1 MRQGLI
7 GKLVKKVSIENI
19 KRLSMNTHFYSLL
32 IQSLLTGEE
41 KPCELKLIFM
51 ALPILIHKESREKL
65 CNANIKSRID
75 TLFEIE
81 QVVGDS
87 KISGRTR
94 LTGFLNRYN
103 GLKPYCKEIIIIL
116 CSENKVVINNEH
128 KLIIVEK
135 VNYKGF
141 YGTVKNWVRC
151 AYYLGI
157 IFSKTTD
164 DQLSY
169 FLGVE

>member
-1 MRQGLI
+1 M
-7 GKLVKKVSIENI
+7 SIENI

-32 IQSLLTGEE
+32 IQSFLTGYE
-41 KPCELKLIFM
+41 KPCELKLVFM

-75 TLFEIE
+75 TLFQSE
-81 QVVGDS
+81 QVVGNS

-94 LTGFLNRYN
+94 LTGYIDRYN
-103 GLKPYCKEIIIIL
+103 ALKPYSKESIIIL
-116 CSENKVVINNEH
+116 CSENKLVINNEH
-128 KLIIVEK
+128 KLIVVKKID
-135 VNYKGF
+135 YKSFSGI
-141 YGTVKNWVRC
+141 VKNWVKC

-164 DQLSY
+164 DHLSY
-169 FLGVE
+169 FLGVESE

>member
-1 MRQGLI
+1 M
-7 GKLVKKVSIENI
+7 SIENI

-32 IQSLLTGEE
+32 IQSFLTGYE
-41 KPCELKLIFM
+41 KPCELKLVFM

-75 TLFEIE
+75 TLFQSE
-81 QVVGDS
+81 QVVGNS

-94 LTGFLNRYN
+94 LTGYIDRYN
-103 GLKPYCKEIIIIL
+103 ALKPYCKESIIIL

-128 KLIIVEK
+128 KLIVVKKID
-135 VNYKGF
+135 YKSFSGI
-141 YGTVKNWVRC
+141 VKNWVKC

-164 DQLSY
+164 DHLSY
-169 FLGVE
+169 FLGVESE

>member
-1 MRQGLI
+1 
-7 GKLVKKVSIENI
+7 
-19 KRLSMNTHFYSLL
+19 MNTHFYSLL
-32 IQSLLTGEE
+32 IQSFLTGYE
-41 KPCELKLIFM
+41 KPCELKFVFM

-75 TLFEIE
+75 TLFQSE
-81 QVVGDS
+81 QVVGNS

-94 LTGFLNRYN
+94 LTGYIDRYN
-103 GLKPYCKEIIIIL
+103 ALKPYSKESIIIL

-128 KLIIVEK
+128 KLIVVKKID
-135 VNYKGF
+135 YKSFSGI
-141 YGTVKNWVRC
+141 VKNWVKC

-164 DQLSY
+164 DHLSY
-169 FLGVE
+169 FLGVESE

>member
-1 MRQGLI
+1 M
-7 GKLVKKVSIENI
+7 SIENI

-32 IQSLLTGEE
+32 IQSFLTGYE
-41 KPCELKLIFM
+41 KPCELKLVFM

-75 TLFEIE
+75 TLFQSE
-81 QVVGDS
+81 QVVGNS

-94 LTGFLNRYN
+94 LTGYIDRYN
-103 GLKPYCKEIIIIL
+103 ALKPYSKESIIIL

-128 KLIIVEK
+128 KLIVVKKID
-135 VNYKGF
+135 YKSFSGI
-141 YGTVKNWVRC
+141 VKNWVKC

-164 DQLSY
+164 DHLSF
-169 FLGVE
+169 FLGVESE

>member
-1 MRQGLI
+1 M
-7 GKLVKKVSIENI
+7 SIENI

-32 IQSLLTGEE
+32 IQSFLTGYE
-41 KPCELKLIFM
+41 KPCELKLVFM

-75 TLFEIE
+75 TLFQSE
-81 QVVGDS
+81 QVAGNS

-94 LTGFLNRYN
+94 LTGYIDRYN
-103 GLKPYCKEIIIIL
+103 ALKPYSKESIIIL

-128 KLIIVEK
+128 KLIVVKKID
-135 VNYKGF
+135 YKSFSGI
-141 YGTVKNWVRC
+141 VKNWVKC

-164 DQLSY
+164 EHLSY
-169 FLGVE
+169 FLGVESK

>member
-1 MRQGLI
+1 M
-7 GKLVKKVSIENI
+7 SIENI

-32 IQSLLTGEE
+32 IQSFLTGYE
-41 KPCELKLIFM
+41 KPCELKLVFM

-75 TLFEIE
+75 TLFQSD
-81 QVVGDS
+81 QVVGNS

-94 LTGFLNRYN
+94 LTGYIGRYN
-103 GLKPYCKEIIIIL
+103 ALKPYSKESVIIL

-128 KLIIVEK
+128 KLIVVKKID
-135 VNYKGF
+135 YKSFSGI
-141 YGTVKNWVRC
+141 VKNWVKC

-164 DQLSY
+164 DHLSY
-169 FLGVE
+169 FLGVESE

>member
-1 MRQGLI
+1 M
-7 GKLVKKVSIENI
+7 SIENI

-32 IQSLLTGEE
+32 IQSFLTGYE
-41 KPCELKLIFM
+41 KPCELKLLFM

-75 TLFEIE
+75 TLFQSD
-81 QVVGDS
+81 QVIGNS

-94 LTGFLNRYN
+94 LTGYIDRYN
-103 GLKPYCKEIIIIL
+103 ALKPYSKESVIIL

-128 KLIIVEK
+128 KLIVVKKID
-135 VNYKGF
+135 YKSF
-141 YGTVKNWVRC
+141 SVIVKNWIKC

-164 DQLSY
+164 DHLSY
-169 FLGVE
+169 FLGVESE

>member
-1 MRQGLI
+1 M
-7 GKLVKKVSIENI
+7 SIENI
-19 KRLSMNTHFYSLL
+19 KLLSMNTHFYSLL
-32 IQSLLTGEE
+32 IQSFLTGYE
-41 KPCELKLIFM
+41 KPCELKLVFM

-75 TLFEIE
+75 TLFQSE
-81 QVVGDS
+81 QVVGNS

-94 LTGFLNRYN
+94 LTGYIDRYN
-103 GLKPYCKEIIIIL
+103 ALKPYSKESIIIL

-128 KLIIVEK
+128 KLIVVKKID
-135 VNYKGF
+135 YKSFSGI
-141 YGTVKNWVRC
+141 VKNWVKC

-164 DQLSY
+164 DHLSY
-169 FLGVE
+169 FLGVESE

>member
-1 MRQGLI
+1 M
-7 GKLVKKVSIENI
+7 SIENI

-32 IQSLLTGEE
+32 IQSFLTGYE
-41 KPCELKLIFM
+41 KPCELKLVFM

-75 TLFEIE
+75 TLFQSE
-81 QVVGDS
+81 QVVGNS

-94 LTGFLNRYN
+94 LTGYIDRYN
-103 GLKPYCKEIIIIL
+103 ALKPYSKESIIIL

-128 KLIIVEK
+128 KLIVVKKID
-135 VNYKGF
+135 YKSFSGM
-141 YGTVKNWVRC
+141 VKNWVKC

-164 DQLSY
+164 DHLSY
-169 FLGVE
+169 FLGVESE

>member
-1 MRQGLI
+1 
-7 GKLVKKVSIENI
+7 
-19 KRLSMNTHFYSLL
+19 MNTHFYSLL
-32 IQSLLTGEE
+32 IQSFLTGYE
-41 KPCELKLIFM
+41 KPCEFKLVFM

-75 TLFEIE
+75 TLFQSE
-81 QVVGDS
+81 QVVGNS

-94 LTGFLNRYN
+94 LTGYIDRYN
-103 GLKPYCKEIIIIL
+103 ALKSYSKESIIIL

-128 KLIIVEK
+128 KLIVVKKID
-135 VNYKGF
+135 YKSFSGI
-141 YGTVKNWVRC
+141 VKNWVKC

-164 DQLSY
+164 DHLSY
-169 FLGVE
+169 FLGVESE

>member
-1 MRQGLI
+1 M
-7 GKLVKKVSIENI
+7 SIENI

-32 IQSLLTGEE
+32 IQSFLTGYE
-41 KPCELKLIFM
+41 KPCELKLVFM

-75 TLFEIE
+75 TLFQSE
-81 QVVGDS
+81 QVVGNS

-94 LTGFLNRYN
+94 LTGYIDRYN
-103 GLKPYCKEIIIIL
+103 ALKSYSKESIIIL

-128 KLIIVEK
+128 KLIVVKKID
-135 VNYKGF
+135 YKSFSGI
-141 YGTVKNWVRC
+141 VKNWVKC

-164 DQLSY
+164 EHLSY
-169 FLGVE
+169 FLGVESE

>member
-1 MRQGLI
+1 M
-7 GKLVKKVSIENI
+7 SIENI

-32 IQSLLTGEE
+32 IHSFLTGYE
-41 KPCELKLIFM
+41 KPCELKLVFM

-75 TLFEIE
+75 TLFQSE
-81 QVVGDS
+81 QVVGNS

-94 LTGFLNRYN
+94 LTGYIDRYN
-103 GLKPYCKEIIIIL
+103 ALKPYSKESIIIL

-128 KLIIVEK
+128 KLIVVKKID
-135 VNYKGF
+135 YKSFSGI
-141 YGTVKNWVRC
+141 VKNWVKC

-164 DQLSY
+164 DHLSY
-169 FLGVE
+169 FLGVESE

>member
-1 MRQGLI
+1 
-7 GKLVKKVSIENI
+7 
-19 KRLSMNTHFYSLL
+19 MNTHFYSLL
-32 IQSLLTGEE
+32 IQGFLTGYE
-41 KPCELKLIFM
+41 KPCELKLVFM

-75 TLFEIE
+75 TLFQSE
-81 QVVGDS
+81 QVVGNS

-94 LTGFLNRYN
+94 LTGYIDRYN
-103 GLKPYCKEIIIIL
+103 ALKPYSKESIIIL

-128 KLIIVEK
+128 KLIVVKKID
-135 VNYKGF
+135 YKSFSGI
-141 YGTVKNWVRC
+141 VKNWVKC

-164 DQLSY
+164 DHLSY
-169 FLGVE
+169 FLGVESE

>member
-1 MRQGLI
+1 M
-7 GKLVKKVSIENI
+7 SIENI

-32 IQSLLTGEE
+32 IQSFLTGYE
-41 KPCELKLIFM
+41 KTCELKLVFM

-75 TLFEIE
+75 TLFQSE
-81 QVVGDS
+81 QVVGNS

-94 LTGFLNRYN
+94 LTGYIDRYN
-103 GLKPYCKEIIIIL
+103 ALKPYSKESIIIL

-128 KLIIVEK
+128 KLIVVKKID
-135 VNYKGF
+135 YKSFSGI
-141 YGTVKNWVRC
+141 VKNWVKC

-164 DQLSY
+164 DHLSY
-169 FLGVE
+169 FLGVESE

>member
-1 MRQGLI
+1 
-7 GKLVKKVSIENI
+7 
-19 KRLSMNTHFYSLL
+19 MNTHFYSLL
-32 IQSLLTGEE
+32 TQSFLTGYE
-41 KPCELKLIFM
+41 KPCELKLVFM

-75 TLFEIE
+75 TLFQSE
-81 QVVGDS
+81 QVVGNS

-94 LTGFLNRYN
+94 LTGYIDRYN
-103 GLKPYCKEIIIIL
+103 ALKPYSKESIIIL

-128 KLIIVEK
+128 KLIVVKKID
-135 VNYKGF
+135 YKSFSGI
-141 YGTVKNWVRC
+141 VKNWVKC

-164 DQLSY
+164 DHLSY
-169 FLGVE
+169 FLGVESE

>member
-1 MRQGLI
+1 M
-7 GKLVKKVSIENI
+7 SIENI

-32 IQSLLTGEE
+32 IQGFLTGYE
-41 KPCELKLIFM
+41 KPCELKLVFM

-75 TLFEIE
+75 TLFQSE
-81 QVVGDS
+81 QVVGNS

-94 LTGFLNRYN
+94 LTGYIDRYN
-103 GLKPYCKEIIIIL
+103 ALKPYSKESIIIL

-128 KLIIVEK
+128 KLIVVKKID
-135 VNYKGF
+135 YKSFSGI
-141 YGTVKNWVRC
+141 VKNWVKC

-164 DQLSY
+164 DHLSY
-169 FLGVE
+169 FLGVESE

>member
-1 MRQGLI
+1 
-7 GKLVKKVSIENI
+7 
-19 KRLSMNTHFYSLL
+19 MNTHFYSLL
-32 IQSLLTGEE
+32 IQSFLTGYE
-41 KPCELKLIFM
+41 KPCELKLVFM

-75 TLFEIE
+75 TLFQSD

-94 LTGFLNRYN
+94 LTGYIDRYN
-103 GLKPYCKEIIIIL
+103 ALKPYSKESIIIL
-116 CSENKVVINNEH
+116 FSENKVVINNEH
-128 KLIIVEK
+128 RLIVVEK
-135 VNYKGF
+135 IDYKSFSGI
-141 YGTVKNWVRC
+141 VKNWVKC

-164 DQLSY
+164 DHLSY
-169 FLGVE
+169 FLGVERE

>member
-1 MRQGLI
+1 M
-7 GKLVKKVSIENI
+7 SIENI

-32 IQSLLTGEE
+32 IQSFLTGYE
-41 KPCELKLIFM
+41 KPCEFKLVFM

-75 TLFEIE
+75 TLFQSE
-81 QVVGDS
+81 QVVGNS

-94 LTGFLNRYN
+94 LTGYIDRYN
-103 GLKPYCKEIIIIL
+103 ALKSYSKESIIIL

-128 KLIIVEK
+128 KLIVVKKID
-135 VNYKGF
+135 YKSFSGI
-141 YGTVKNWVRC
+141 VKNWVKC

-164 DQLSY
+164 DHLSY
-169 FLGVE
+169 FLGVESE

>member
-1 MRQGLI
+1 MEFL
-7 GKLVKKVSIENI
+7 
-19 KRLSMNTHFYSLL
+19 TSLL
-32 IQSLLTGEE
+32 IQSFLTGYE
-41 KPCELKLIFM
+41 KPCEFKLVFM

-75 TLFEIE
+75 TLFQSE
-81 QVVGDS
+81 QVVGNS

-94 LTGFLNRYN
+94 LTGYIDRYN
-103 GLKPYCKEIIIIL
+103 ALKSYSKESIIIL

-128 KLIIVEK
+128 KLIVVKKID
-135 VNYKGF
+135 YKSFSGI
-141 YGTVKNWVRC
+141 VKNWVKC

-164 DQLSY
+164 DHLSY
-169 FLGVE
+169 FLGVESE

>member
-1 MRQGLI
+1 M
-7 GKLVKKVSIENI
+7 SIENI

-32 IQSLLTGEE
+32 IQSFLTGYE
-41 KPCELKLIFM
+41 KPCELKLVFM
-51 ALPILIHKESREKL
+51 ALPILIHKESRVKL

-75 TLFEIE
+75 TLFQSE
-81 QVVGDS
+81 QVVGNS

-94 LTGFLNRYN
+94 LTGYIDRYN
-103 GLKPYCKEIIIIL
+103 ALKPYSKESIIIL

-128 KLIIVEK
+128 KLIVVKKID
-135 VNYKGF
+135 YKSFSGI
-141 YGTVKNWVRC
+141 VKNWVKC

-164 DQLSY
+164 DHLSY
-169 FLGVE
+169 FLGVESE

>member
-1 MRQGLI
+1 
-7 GKLVKKVSIENI
+7 
-19 KRLSMNTHFYSLL
+19 MNTHFYSLL
-32 IQSLLTGEE
+32 IQSFLTGYE
-41 KPCELKLIFM
+41 KPCELKLVFM

-75 TLFEIE
+75 TLFQSE
-81 QVVGDS
+81 QVVGNS

-94 LTGFLNRYN
+94 LTGYIDRYN
-103 GLKPYCKEIIIIL
+103 ALKTYSKESIIIL

-128 KLIIVEK
+128 KLIVVKKID
-135 VNYKGF
+135 YKSFSGI
-141 YGTVKNWVRC
+141 VKNWVKC

-164 DQLSY
+164 DHLSY
-169 FLGVE
+169 FLGVESE

>member
-1 MRQGLI
+1 
-7 GKLVKKVSIENI
+7 
-19 KRLSMNTHFYSLL
+19 MNPHFYSLL
-32 IQSLLTGEE
+32 IQRFVTGYE
-41 KPCELKLIFM
+41 KPCEFKLVFM

-75 TLFEIE
+75 TLFQSE
-81 QVVGDS
+81 QVVGNS

-94 LTGFLNRYN
+94 LTGYIDRYN
-103 GLKPYCKEIIIIL
+103 ALKSYSKESIIIL

-128 KLIIVEK
+128 KLIVVKKID
-135 VNYKGF
+135 YKSFSGI
-141 YGTVKNWVRC
+141 VKNWVKC

-164 DQLSY
+164 DHLSY
-169 FLGVE
+169 FLGVESE

>member
-1 MRQGLI
+1 
-7 GKLVKKVSIENI
+7 
-19 KRLSMNTHFYSLL
+19 MNTHFYSLL
-32 IQSLLTGEE
+32 IQSFLTGYE
-41 KPCELKLIFM
+41 KPCELKLVFM

-75 TLFEIE
+75 TLFQSE
-81 QVVGDS
+81 QVVGNS

-94 LTGFLNRYN
+94 LTGYIDRYN
-103 GLKPYCKEIIIIL
+103 ALKPYCKESIIIL

-128 KLIIVEK
+128 KLIVVKKID
-135 VNYKGF
+135 YKSFSGI
-141 YGTVKNWVRC
+141 VKNWVKC

-164 DQLSY
+164 DHLSY
-169 FLGVE
+169 FLGVESE

>member
-1 MRQGLI
+1 M
-7 GKLVKKVSIENI
+7 SIENI

-32 IQSLLTGEE
+32 IQSFLTGYE
-41 KPCELKLIFM
+41 KPCELKLVFM

-75 TLFEIE
+75 TLFQSE
-81 QVVGDS
+81 QVVGNS

-94 LTGFLNRYN
+94 LTGYIDRYN
-103 GLKPYCKEIIIIL
+103 ALKPYSKESIIIL

-128 KLIIVEK
+128 KLIVVKKID
-135 VNYKGF
+135 YKSFSGI
-141 YGTVKNWVRC
+141 VKNWVKC

-164 DQLSY
+164 NHLSY
-169 FLGVE
+169 FLGVESE

>member
-1 MRQGLI
+1 M
-7 GKLVKKVSIENI
+7 SIENI

-32 IQSLLTGEE
+32 IQSFLTRYE
-41 KPCELKLIFM
+41 KPCELKLVFM

-75 TLFEIE
+75 TLFQSE
-81 QVVGDS
+81 QVVGNS

-94 LTGFLNRYN
+94 LTGYIDRYN
-103 GLKPYCKEIIIIL
+103 ALKPYSKESIIIL

-128 KLIIVEK
+128 KLIVVKKID
-135 VNYKGF
+135 YKSFSGI
-141 YGTVKNWVRC
+141 VKNWVKC

-164 DQLSY
+164 DHLSY
-169 FLGVE
+169 FLGVESE

>member
-1 MRQGLI
+1 
-7 GKLVKKVSIENI
+7 
-19 KRLSMNTHFYSLL
+19 MNTHFYSLL
-32 IQSLLTGEE
+32 IQSFLTGYE
-41 KPCELKLIFM
+41 KPCELKLVFM

-75 TLFEIE
+75 TLFQSE
-81 QVVGDS
+81 QVVGNS

-94 LTGFLNRYN
+94 LTGYIDRYN
-103 GLKPYCKEIIIIL
+103 ALKPYSKESIIIL

-128 KLIIVEK
+128 KLIVVKKID
-135 VNYKGF
+135 YKSFSGI
-141 YGTVKNWVRC
+141 VKNWVKC

-164 DQLSY
+164 NHLSY
-169 FLGVE
+169 FLGVESE